1 MKSRVKESM
10 GERLRRSESGFTLI
24 ELMVV
29 ILIIGLLA
37 TIVVQNLRG
46 ATDKA
51 KRIKAEA
58 DISSFKTALDRY
70 YLDNGSY
77 PTGDQGLSAL
87 VSAPS
92 TGKVP
97 SDYPDGGYIEKI
109 PSDPWNNPYVY
120 QSDGNSYVLKSYG
133 ADGVEGGAGKDADID
148 GSSSTAAASDGDNS
162 TGGSPPAQ

>member
-1 MKSRVKESM
+1 MQ
-10 GERLRRSESGFTLI
+10 ERLRRRSESGFTLI

-37 TIVVQNLRG
+37 TIVVQNLGG
-46 ATDKA
+46 AVDKS

-58 DISSFKTALDRY
+58 DISAFKTALDRY

-77 PTGDQGLSAL
+77 PTTDQGLQAL

-97 SDYPDGGYIEKI
+97 VDYPDGGYIEKI
-109 PSDPWNNPYVY
+109 PTDPWNNPYVY

-133 ADGVEGGAGKDADID
+133 ADGVEGGTGKNADID
-148 GSSSTAAASDGDNS
+148 GSSSNSGGGDNS
-162 TGGSPPAQ
+162 SGSDNANNASGSSGGQ

>member
-1 MKSRVKESM
+1 MR
-10 GERLRRSESGFTLI
+10 ERLRGSQEGFTLI

-58 DISSFKTALDRY
+58 DISALKTALDRY

-77 PTGDQGLSAL
+77 PSSDQGLPAL

-92 TGKVP
+92 NGKIP
-97 SDYPDGGYIEKI
+97 ADYPPGGYIEKI
-109 PSDPWNNPYVY
+109 PNDPWGNPYVY
-120 QSDGNSYVLKSYG
+120 QSDGDNYVLKSYG
-133 ADGVEGGAGKDADID
+133 ADGVEGGSGKNADID
-148 GSSSTAAASDGDNS
+148 GSSNNS
-162 TGGSPPAQ
+162 GSS